1 MTLLNQTAPDFT
13 LINTEKEQVK
23 LADHRGKK
31 IVLAFYPAAFSGI
44 CDQEMCIFEE
54 RLDQLNNAQALVFG
68 ISPDSPFANAKFAEV
83 NNISFPLLSDLHL
96 RAARDY
102 GVEFENFAFIDGY
115 TACNRAV
122 FILGEDGSIVYEWV
136 AEHPGIEPDYDE
148 VMAAL

>member
-1 MTLLNQTAPDFT
+1 MPLLKQTAPDFT

-23 LADHRGKK
+23 LSDYLGRK

-44 CDQEMCIFEE
+44 CDQEMCIFED
-54 RLDQLNNAQALVFG
+54 RLDQLNNANAHVFG

-83 NNISFPLLSDLHL
+83 NNISFPLLSELHL
-96 RAARDY
+96 HATRDY
-102 GVEFENFAFIDGY
+102 GLEFENFAFIDGY

-122 FILGEDGSIVYEWV
+122 FIIGEDARVSYEWI

-148 VMAAL
+148 VMVAL